1 MTVLVTGVA
10 GFIGSTLAERLVSDG
25 HEVIGIDNF
34 SDYYD
39 REIKESNISRLA
51 DVSDF
56 TLLEGELQAAE
67 QRFRT
72 ALEEALGHESLV
84 LPVYTAYMRLVG
96 IYGESPAEDVL
107 SADEL
112 EIFSQWQAAE
122 LAATTAALGPH
133 RYMGDA
139 QFEIRPA

>member
-1 MTVLVTGVA
+1 M
-10 GFIGSTLAERLVSDG
+10 SYRL
-25 HEVIGIDNF
+25 
-34 SDYYD
+34 
-39 REIKESNISRLA
+39 RLYA
-51 DVSDF
+51 YEDAS
-56 TLLEGELQAAE
+56 EGELKAAE
-67 QRFRT
+67 QRFRA
-72 ALEEALGHESLV
+72 ALEESLGHESLV

-96 IYGESPAEDVL
+96 IYGESPGEDVL
-107 SADEL
+107 SSDEQ